1 MVDARN
7 EAMAV
12 YAVWLREFKR
22 FYRDRSTLLGSMARP
37 LIWFL
42 VIGGGI
48 GAATELAGVS
58 VDYYTFI
65 APGIVGMTVLFTSLF
80 AGVSVIWDREFG
92 FLKEMLV
99 APVSRMSIVVGKALG
114 GATASLIQSAVIVAF
129 AYAVGVQFT
138 AASLLSMLPLVV
150 VMSVGFTAMGLTI
163 ASFMDTMEGFNVIMN
178 FLVMP
183 MFLLSGALFPTSATS
198 GLMAALVSMNP
209 MTYGVD
215 ALRYAAIGASSMGPT
230 LSMAVVLA
238 FTAAMSAVASVAF
251 SRRR

>member
-1 MVDARN
+1 MVDMRN

-12 YAVWLREFKR
+12 YAVLLREFRR
-22 FYRDRSTLLGSMARP
+22 FYRDRSTLIGSMARP
-37 LIWFL
+37 LIWFF

-48 GAATELAGVS
+48 GAATELEGVG

-80 AGVSVIWDREFG
+80 SGVSVIWDREFG

-99 APVSRMSIVVGKALG
+99 APVSRMSIVIGKALG
-114 GATASLIQSAVIVAF
+114 GAAASLLQSGVIIAF

-138 AASLLSMLPLVV
+138 TASLLSMLPLVV

-178 FLVMP
+178 FIVMP
-183 MFLLSGALFPTSATS
+183 MFLLSGALFPISATS
-198 GLMAALVSMNP
+198 GVMSALVRVNP

-215 ALRYAAIGASSMGPT
+215 ALRYAAIGVSSAGPA
-230 LSMAVVLA
+230 LSMSVMLA
-238 FTAAMSAVASVAF
+238 FTAAMSVVASAAF
-251 SRRR
+251 SRRK